1 MNSRMIPRY
10 QGTLVH
16 GGEMQRLVILTA
28 TALATL
34 IPAMALSMPGASI
47 ETVGVYGD
55 WTSHV
60 LGEGKLRLCYAE
72 T

>member
-1 MNSRMIPRY
+1 
-10 QGTLVH
+10 
-16 GGEMQRLVILTA
+16 MQQLLILAT